1 MKLLQVIGEESVAR
15 VYIGQTDQG
24 QLLEWVESVQ
34 PPIPL
39 MEKWVNI
46 ISTLYGCPVGCR
58 FCDAGGGYGGK
69 VALDEMLFQ
78 IDTMVKPRFDNG
90 RIPVRKWK
98 IQFARMGEPAM
109 NDDVLDLLETLPQR
123 YDAPGLLPC
132 ISTIA
137 PSGKERFFERL
148 LEIKQRLY
156 QRRFQLQFSIHS
168 TRLDQREWLIPIPI
182 WSFDKIAR
190 YAEWF
195 CSIDAGDRKAT
206 LNFALA
212 QGMEVDPK
220 VLLQHFSPDLFLIKI
235 TPVNPTYRSKDHHLT
250 TFFTDETDHPVL
262 DPLREA
268 GYEVI
273 LSIGELEENQIGS
286 NCGQYIQTH
295 QRASMKMQ
303 EGYRSVSTS

>member
-1 MKLLQVIGEESVAR
+1 VIGDESVAR
-15 VYIGQTDQG
+15 VYIGLSSHG
-24 QLLEWVESVQ
+24 KLLEWVESVQ

-69 VALDEMLFQ
+69 VSLDEMLFQ
-78 IDTMVKPRFDNG
+78 IETMVNPRFECG
-90 RIPVRKWK
+90 QIPVKKWK

-109 NDDVLDLLETLPQR
+109 NDDVLSLLETLPQR
-123 YDAPGLLPC
+123 YQAPGLLPC
-132 ISTIA
+132 VSTIA
-137 PSGKERFFERL
+137 PIGKEMFFERL
-148 LEIKQRLY
+148 LDIKQRLY
-156 QRRFQLQFSIHS
+156 KGRFQLQFSIHS

-182 WSFDKIAR
+182 WSFERIAR
-190 YAEWF
+190 YAERF
-195 CSIDAGDRKAT
+195 YSGGDDDRKVS

-212 QGMEVDPK
+212 KGMELDPN
-220 VLLQHFSPDLFLIKI
+220 VLVQYFSPDVFLIKI

-250 TFFTDETDHPVL
+250 TFFKNETDHPIL
-262 DPLREA
+262 DALREV
-268 GYEVI
+268 GYEVL

-295 QRASMKMQ
+295 QKALVKMQ
-303 EGYRSVSTS
+303 EGYRSVNPS